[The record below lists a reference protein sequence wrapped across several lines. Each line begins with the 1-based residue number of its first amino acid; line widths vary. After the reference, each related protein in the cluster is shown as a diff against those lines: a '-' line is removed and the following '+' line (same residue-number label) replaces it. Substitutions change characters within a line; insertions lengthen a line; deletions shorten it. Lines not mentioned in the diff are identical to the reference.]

1 MKVSEAFST
10 AGASLK
16 SLVKIALLSRRPTV
30 SRAPEAASRPLVILA
45 NGPSLRKTIAERLD
59 DLKDMQAMAV
69 NFAALADEFTQI
81 RPGRYILADPHFFA
95 HGDDKNVAALALPR
109 GGRLADDALCRCP
122 AAPQGIRY
130 GRFAAECQ
138 D

>member
-16 SLVKIALLSRRPTV
+16 SLVKIALLSRRATV
-30 SRAPEAASRPLVILA
+30 SRAAEAASRPLVILA

-59 DLKDMQAMAV
+59 DLKDMPTMAV

-81 RPGRYILADPHFFA
+81 RPGQERRDAVEPT
-95 HGDDKNVAALALPR
+95 R
-109 GGRLADDALCRCP
+109 GCRLAYDALCRRP
-122 AAPQGIRY
+122 SAT
-130 GRFAAECQ
+130 
-138 D
+138 